1 MELDETT
8 LYRHIGDAIR
18 DRRHDRGWTQGQV
31 AEAAGVLRTSVANV
45 EAGRQRAP
53 LHLIYRICAALNL
66 EVGRVL
72 PRVAQ
77 VAGTP
82 NIPVELGQTV
92 VDLPPKGA
100 EFLREL
106 WEAQSEDDK

>member
-1 MELDETT
+1 MELDETM
-8 LYRHIGDAIR
+8 LYRHIGAAIQ
-18 DRRHDRGWTQGQV
+18 DRRHERGWTQGQV
-31 AEAAGVLRTSVANV
+31 AEVAGVLRTSVANV

-66 EVGRVL
+66 EVASVL

-82 NIPVELGQTV
+82 NIPVELGKTV

-106 WEAQSEDDK
+106 WEAQSEGEG